1 MAAEGFATLLHIML
15 SEAPGGFQI
24 ILFSLSICVVP
35 LGQPIHRCGIAT
47 VVPFLREVLHPP
59 NGLRQLLVILR
70 IFVLSRRALPVG
82 RMPFC
87 RPLASR
93 YALTFQQAGTR
104 L

>member
-70 IFVLSRRALPVG
+70 SLCYPATRYLWVG
-82 RMPFC
+82 CHFAGPWPQDMP
-87 RPLASR
+87 
-93 YALTFQQAGTR
+93 
-104 L
+104 